1 MADRLRLGMPWIFV
15 SALLASGFAMRT
27 VRTLHPAPARSAQ
40 KGAGDVAAAYAD
52 EAMPRPVDIRR
63 AHQVGRGRAADSP
76 FDIPWNGWRDIFWR
90 VYASVDEDRLLAVS
104 GGVVFFGLLAMFPT
118 ITAFVSI
125 YGLFATPAGVRD
137 ELVPLFSIM
146 PGDAANLV
154 VGEVQRIAAKSS
166 NTLGLASIG
175 SLLFALWSANAGSKA
190 IFDALNV
197 AYGEKEKRGF
207 IKLNLISFAFT
218 IGAILFLL
226 LAVAAVI
233 VVPLILGNIGFLD
246 WGETILSALRW
257 PILFVLIAGALS
269 LLYRYGPSRTLAKW
283 RWLTLGSAVATVL
296 FLVVSGLF
304 SWYLA
309 NFANYNAT
317 YGSLGA
323 LVGLLMWLWVSI
335 LVVLAGAELDA
346 EIEHQTARDS
356 TVGPAKPLGSRGAM
370 MADTVGVEEQS

>member
-1 MADRLRLGMPWIFV
+1 MSDRLRIGVSWVFV
-15 SALLASGFAMRT
+15 SLLLASGLAMRSA
-27 VRTLHPAPARSAQ
+27 RPPRPAPVRPRAKDA
-40 KGAGDVAAAYAD
+40 AD
-52 EAMPRPVDIRR
+52 EVPAPLEESLPRPVDIRR
-63 AHQVGRGRAADSP
+63 AHELGRGRAADSP
-76 FDIPWNGWRDIFWR
+76 FEIPWSGWRDIFWR

-104 GGVVFFGLLAMFPT
+104 GGVVFFALLAMFPT

-137 ELVPLFSIM
+137 QLLPLFSIM

-154 VGEVQRIAAKSS
+154 VGEVQRIAAKSN

-175 SLLFALWSANAGSKA
+175 SLAFALWSANAGTKA

-207 IKLNLISFAFT
+207 IRLNLTSFAFT
-218 IGAILFLL
+218 MGGLLFLL
-226 LAVAAVI
+226 VAVAAVI
-233 VVPLILGNIGFLD
+233 VVPLVLGNFGFLD
-246 WGETILSALRW
+246 WGEAILSALRW
-257 PILFVLIAGALS
+257 PILFVLIGGALS

-283 RWLTLGSAVATVL
+283 RWLTVGSAAATVL
-296 FLVVSGLF
+296 FLIVSGLF

-335 LVVLAGAELDA
+335 IVVLAGAELDA

-356 TVGPAKPLGSRGAM
+356 TVGPEKPLGARGAM
-370 MADTVGVEEQS
+370 MADTVGAAQS